1 MKILIDI
8 RSTLKQKTGIGYYT
22 LNIVQELARIDAEND
37 YYLYSKIRFFDRK
50 RKLPDIE
57 SKRFRH
63 YINRFK
69 SHPLKFFNK
78 MDIIHTSAFDFT
90 NKPKAQLVVVVHDVI
105 HRAYPKGH
113 SKETIDYIEKGLLK
127 TLSIADKII
136 TPSETTSK
144 DLVKFYQVSP
154 EKINVIYPGAPKPDK
169 SISLECVQE
178 IIRKYK
184 IPEKFILYV
193 GTLEPRK
200 NVEGLIL
207 AYKKIKDKIPHKLVI
222 AGMKGWLCEG
232 IFDLVSK
239 EGLDD
244 DVIFTG
250 YVSGD
255 DLACLY
261 KKACLFVYPSFYEGA
276 GLPVLEAFS
285 YGVAVITSNVSSTA
299 EIASDGAMLV
309 DPYDTDDMADAIYKV
324 VSDEAL
330 RQNLISRGHKRADL
344 FTWEKTA
351 RGTLSVFCVLKN

>member
-8 RSTLKQKTGIGYYT
+8 HSTLKQKTGVGYYT
-22 LNIVQELARIDAEND
+22 LNLVNELARLDKGGD
-37 YYLYSKIRFFDRK
+37 YYLYSRIRFFDKK
-50 RKLPDIE
+50 RRLPDIE
-57 SKRFRH
+57 SKRFKH

-69 SHPLKFFNK
+69 RHSLRLLNNI
-78 MDIIHTSAFDFT
+78 DIIHTSAFDFI
-90 NKPKAQLVVVVHDVI
+90 NKGKAKLVVVVHDVI

-113 SKETIDYIEKGLLK
+113 SQETIDYVEKGLLK

-144 DLVKFYQVSP
+144 DLTKFYQVGP
-154 EKINVIYPGAPKPDK
+154 EKIKVIYPGAPKPDE
-169 SISLECVQE
+169 SISLECMQN

-184 IPEKFILYV
+184 IQEKFILYV

-200 NVEGLIL
+200 NVDGLIL

-250 YVSGD
+250 YVPEGE
-255 DLACLY
+255 LACLY
-261 KKACLFVYPSFYEGA
+261 KKAGVFVYPSFYEGA

-285 YGVAVITSNVSSTA
+285 YGVPVITSNVSSTA
-299 EIASDGAMLV
+299 EIASDGAMLI
-309 DPYDTDDMADAIYKV
+309 DPYDIGSMAEGIYKV

-330 RQNLISRGHKRADL
+330 RQDLISRGHKRAEL
-344 FTWEKTA
+344 FTWEKMA
-351 RGTLSVFCVLKN
+351 RDTLDVFGVC